1 MKDAV
6 YRVVVAILLAAFR
19 VLRLDVRGVDDERI
33 PPTGGAVLAITHFG
47 YLEFAMA
54 GKVVW
59 TRRHRYVRFLATA
72 VSFRHPVGGPLMR
85 GMHHVPVDRRAGADA
100 YAEAVRRLRAGE
112 LVGVFPEAQVNR
124 AWVVGECK
132 TGAVRMA
139 AEAGVPLIPVAVWGG
154 HRVITRGQRLRL
166 RERFGHAVRVH
177 VGEPMVGLDGDAA
190 QQTCALRTRLQE
202 LVDEAQKRY
211 PQQPSGDPWWLPA
224 SLGGSAPTPEQ
235 AAALDAA
242 DDERRAAK
250 VAARATEGPM
260 S

>member
-1 MKDAV
+1 MTDPV
-6 YRVVVAILLAAFR
+6 YRAVVQILLVVFR
-19 VLRLDVRGVDDERI
+19 LLRLDVRGVDDERI
-33 PPTGGAVLAITHFG
+33 PAEGGAVLAITHFG
-47 YLEFAMA
+47 YLEFAFA

-59 TRRHRYVRFLATA
+59 TRRHRYVRFMATA
-72 VSFRHPVGGPLMR
+72 VAFRNRVAGPLLR
-85 GMHHVPVDRRAGADA
+85 GMRHIPVDRRSGAGA
-100 YAEAVRRLRAGE
+100 YEEGVRRLRAGQ

-154 HRVITRGQRLRL
+154 HRVITRGHRPTL
-166 RERFGHAVRVH
+166 RERTGHPVRVH

-190 QQTCALRTRLQE
+190 KQTCALRVRLQE
-202 LVDEAQKRY
+202 LVDAAQKTY
-211 PQQPSGDPWWLPA
+211 PEQPVGDPWWLPRT
-224 SLGGSAPTPEQ
+224 LGGSAPTPEQ

-242 DDERRAAK
+242 DEERRSAR
-250 VAARATEGPM
+250 AARATEGRT